1 MTPSDRTEANRLDR
15 DIVQRCR
22 GGEVGAF
29 EELYKRFGSR
39 LYTVAYRMTGS
50 AADAE
55 DLLQDIF
62 LQVYRRLGTFRG
74 EAALGTW
81 LHRIAVNTCLD
92 FVRSKQGR
100 RRRVTDTGV
109 LSMIGLLDR
118 PTKGSVFIDGVE
130 VTKATD
136 SEAPKIRREKIGFV
150 FQHFNLIPTLSAFEN
165 VDIAMRF
172 ARVPKSKRKERA
184 TMDLLTRMGLRDRMN
199 HKPSELSGGEQQ
211 RVAIARAMANNP
223 AIILADEPTGEVDT
237 KTRDM
242 IVELL
247 RGLSEKGQTILIVT
261 HDTSVSA
268 RTKRIIKML
277 DGKIESDTINTV
289 GEIKTA

>member
-1 MTPSDRTEANRLDR
+1 MDEPILRVRNLSKTYMQGKIPVHALSDVSFDVQKGEFLSIIGPS
-15 DIVQRCR
+15 
-22 GGEVGAF
+22 
-29 EELYKRFGSR
+29 GS
-39 LYTVAYRMTGS
+39 GKS
-50 AADAE
+50 
-55 DLLQDIF
+55 
-62 LQVYRRLGTFRG
+62 TF
-74 EAALGTW
+74 
-81 LHRIAVNTCLD
+81 
-92 FVRSKQGR
+92 
-100 RRRVTDTGV
+100 

-184 TMDLLTRMGLRDRMN
+184 TDLLTRMGLRDRMN

-277 DGKIESDTINTV
+277 DGKIESDTVNAV